1 MRELAPAAA
10 WRCDQIASPCCSF
23 YARVVAATFPRVRS
37 RELAL
42 FAPQPQYHPKRGW
55 LISSDQ
61 LNIIREPL
69 CHGVKPT
76 GLPRFTLRAVK
87 DACPGQADLVHA
99 TNVQSSSSQSKVAL
113 RLWPTG
119 QLAPRAL
126 YRALSGRRS
135 VARAAVFVVNTT
147 QSRGQTCDALSSA
160 PKWRCLAESALKNPA
175 STANKRR
182 DTFGKRVS
190 TFLTPSCNASVS
202 LLAVSRV

>member
-1 MRELAPAAA
+1 MHVLAK
-10 WRCDQIASPCCSF
+10 RILCMQRMYSPH
-23 YARVVAATFPRVRS
+23 T
-37 RELAL
+37 
-42 FAPQPQYHPKRGW
+42 
-55 LISSDQ
+55 
-61 LNIIREPL
+61 
-69 CHGVKPT
+69 
-76 GLPRFTLRAVK
+76 
-87 DACPGQADLVHA
+87 
-99 TNVQSSSSQSKVAL
+99 SSQSKVAL

-147 QSRGQTCDALSSA
+147 PSRGQTCDALSSA

-182 DTFGKRVS
+182 DMFGKRVS

-202 LLAVSRV
+202 LLAESGLREQQAVMLH

>member
-61 LNIIREPL
+61 LHIIREPL

-99 TNVQSSSSQSKVAL
+99 TNVQSSHILAKQSGFAAVADG
-113 RLWPTG
+113 PTCSKG
-119 QLAPRAL
+119 SVSRSFWAQISCS
-126 YRALSGRRS
+126 SGRLCGQY
-135 VARAAVFVVNTT
+135 NTISWT
-147 QSRGQTCDALSSA
+147 DV
-160 PKWRCLAESALKNPA
+160 RCPVKCS
-175 STANKRR
+175 
-182 DTFGKRVS
+182 
-190 TFLTPSCNASVS
+190 
-202 LLAVSRV
+202 